1 MRLMTVHAAKGLEF
15 KYVFLCGL
23 NEGIF
28 PSRKIRTLE
37 EMEEERRLAFVA
49 MTRAMD
55 RLYLS
60 CAEGTHF
67 DGIPRYPSRFL
78 LDIDQDL
85 LEYADIPEEQLIEN
99 TRRFIESESKIL
111 KKQEDRELFEVG
123 QRVEHAV
130 FGQGTVLEINGKD
143 RCYRVK
149 FDKVETPR
157 MISFKVKMKAMP

>member
-1 MRLMTVHAAKGLEF
+1 MTVHAAKGLEF
-15 KYVFLCGL
+15 RYVFLCSL

-28 PSRKIRTLE
+28 PSRKIKRLE

-49 MTRAMD
+49 MTRAKD

-85 LEYADIPEEQLIEN
+85 LEYAEKPEERMIEN

-111 KKQEDRELFEVG
+111 KGEGKVDLLEVG

-130 FGQGTVLEINGKD
+130 FGPGTILELKVKEGCYLVQFD
-143 RCYRVK
+143 RM
-149 FDKVETPR
+149 ETPR
-157 MISFKVKMKAMP
+157 EITFKVKMQPVTA